1 MSERTGFSGHREP
14 TGSLSELYE
23 VEFDDRGHPVPE
35 GIGEAGARLWGSIT
49 DSFDFSDEPAKL
61 AILERAARTADQIA
75 ELEQAKK
82 DSPLT
87 AKGSMGQL
95 VVHPFIGEIRAQSA
109 ALNTLLKSLGLPE
122 TDEERAEQASRRSQS
137 ARHAA
142 NIRHGRA
149 K

>member
-1 MSERTGFSGHREP
+1 M
-14 TGSLSELYE
+14 SELYE
-23 VEFDDRGHPVPE
+23 VEFDEDNSHEPLE
-35 GIGEAGARLWGSIT
+35 GLGEAGSHLWSRIT

-82 DSPLT
+82 DAPLT

-122 TDEERAEQASRRSQS
+122 TDEERAEAAGRRSAA
-137 ARHAA
+137 ARTAA
-142 NIRHGRA
+142 VARHGRA